1 MKKGNS
7 FKELF
12 VVFRNQDVLRSDG
25 FEPVGWL
32 NGKLVW
38 KKGAE
43 ESSATKILNDNDIDP
58 ERILQVDTVN
68 AVYLG

>member
-1 MKKGNS
+1 MEKGS
-7 FKELF
+7 IKELINMLK
-12 VVFRNQDVLRSDG
+12 NQDSLRADG
-25 FEPVGWL
+25 FSPIGWL